1 MTLFNTNFRF
11 ARTLDVNIL
20 LAKHLTSRT
29 IADGMDVVYLVIP
42 KNTTICSEEETNKSL
57 FLHFFIIAVNILLGQ
72 VITALVIDRIGRKVT
87 SGKCIS
93 SFFFIKIHE

>member
-1 MTLFNTNFRF
+1 MDL

-29 IADGMDVVYLVIP
+29 IAHGMDVVYLVIS

-57 FLHFFIIAVNILLGQ
+57 YLNFFIIAVNILLGQ
-72 VITALVIDRIGRKVT
+72 VITALVIDRIGRKIT
-87 SGKCIS
+87 TGKYYLM
-93 SFFFIKIHE
+93 FFIKARSLL